1 MINEDFILPDKWYIE
16 VTYDNRKIINN
27 WKIKQKYKND
37 LFENLYYKYVCHRG
51 GGWNCKIPCSYT
63 QITLS
68 QFKSHVLKEIE
79 DNQDNQDYLIKLLKE
94 ISNEVK

>member
-1 MINEDFILPDKWYIE
+1 LQDISLGDEQLFYIKVYINE
-16 VTYDNRKIINN
+16 
-27 WKIKQKYKND
+27 IKETAFTDIKVMSVV
-37 LFENLYYKYVCHRG
+37 FENLYYKYVCHRG